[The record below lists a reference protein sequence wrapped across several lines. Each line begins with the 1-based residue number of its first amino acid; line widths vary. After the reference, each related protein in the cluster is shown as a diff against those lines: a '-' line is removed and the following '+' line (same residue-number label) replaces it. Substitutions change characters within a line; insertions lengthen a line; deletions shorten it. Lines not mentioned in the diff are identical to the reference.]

1 VRLGTGL
8 RSAKKAK
15 TLRPDVVNARS
26 DARNYA
32 RNDDVDVLAERR
44 FREMIDA
51 LPAAVYTTDA
61 EGHITHFNRAAVELS
76 GRTPELGNDQWCVSW
91 KLFWSD
97 GTPMAH
103 DQCPMAVA
111 LREGRIMDGVEAIL
125 ERPDGTRVW
134 FTPYPRPFYDGE
146 GKIVGGLNM
155 LIDITERKKTESSAN
170 LLAAIVDSSDDAIV
184 SKNLDGMITS
194 WNTGAERLFGY
205 RAEEAIG
212 KHISIII
219 PAERQDE
226 ERKIIEQLKRGER
239 VDHFETIRTRKDG
252 AMLDISLTIS
262 PLRDNAGR
270 IVGASKVA
278 RDVTERKRIERALRD
293 SEENLR
299 TLADGLEAQ
308 VCVRTRELEHRN
320 AEVLQQSEQLREL
333 TNRLLRSQDYERRH
347 MARELHDSAGQL
359 VVALGMNLANI
370 AESIKR
376 NPALKD
382 ELSAV
387 EDGQN
392 LVQMLSREIRTT
404 SYLLHPPLLDE
415 AGLAGAIRWYMEGV
429 TKRSGLEIE
438 LTMPDDFGRLPTE
451 MELALFR
458 IVQECLTNIHR
469 HSGSK
474 AATILFSRQ
483 TDRVCLEIVDKGQ
496 GMPIGRLAEV
506 RAQRAGVGV
515 TGMRERVR
523 HLGGVM
529 DIQSCK
535 AGTKVSVVLPVS
547 ANAVSESETIDVA

>member
-1 VRLGTGL
+1 VTLGMESRSEEKATTL
-8 RSAKKAK
+8 RSD
-15 TLRPDVVNARS
+15 LVN
-26 DARNYA
+26 A

-91 KLFWSD
+91 KLFWAD

-111 LREGRIMDGVEAIL
+111 LKGGRVADGVEAIL

-134 FTPYPRPFYDGE
+134 FTPYPRPFYDAK

-155 LIDITERKKTESSAN
+155 LIDITERKKTESSIN

-184 SKNLDGMITS
+184 SKNMDGMITS

-205 RAEEAIG
+205 SAGEAIG

-252 AMLDISLTIS
+252 ARLDISLTIS
-262 PLRDNAGR
+262 PVRNNAGR

-308 VCVRTRELEHRN
+308 VCVRTRQLEERN

-333 TNRLLRSQDYERRH
+333 TNRLLGSQDYERRH
-347 MARELHDSAGQL
+347 IARELHDSSGQL

-382 ELSAV
+382 ELAAV

-392 LVQMLSREIRTT
+392 LVQMLSKEIRTT

-415 AGLAGAIRWYMEGV
+415 SGLSGAIRWYMEGV

-438 LTMPDDFGRLPTE
+438 LTMPEDFGRLPPD
-451 MELALFR
+451 MEVALFR

-474 AATILFSRQ
+474 TATILFSRRP
-483 TDRVCLEIVDKGQ
+483 DSVCVEILDKGR
-496 GMPIGRLAEV
+496 GMPAGRLAEV
-506 RAQRAGVGV
+506 RAQRAGVGI

-529 DIQSCK
+529 DIHSGDG
-535 AGTKVSVVLPVS
+535 GTKISVVLPVS
-547 ANAVSESETIDVA
+547 ASAVSESETIDAA

>member
-1 VRLGTGL
+1 MNVE
-8 RSAKKAK
+8 
-15 TLRPDVVNARS
+15 
-26 DARNYA
+26 
-32 RNDDVDVLAERR
+32 NDDATALAERR
-44 FREMIDA
+44 FREMLDA

-61 EGHITHFNRAAVELS
+61 QGHITHFNRAAVELS
-76 GRTPELGNDQWCVSW
+76 GRTPELGNDRWCVSW
-91 KLFWSD
+91 KLFWPD

-111 LREGRIMDGVEAIL
+111 LREGRIMEGVEAIL

-134 FTPYPRPFYDGE
+134 FTPYPRPFYDVE

-155 LIDITERKKTESSAN
+155 LIDITERKKTESSTN

-194 WNTGAERLFGY
+194 WNKGAERLFGY
-205 RAEEAIG
+205 SAEEAIG
-212 KHISIII
+212 KHITLII
-219 PAERQDE
+219 PPERRDE

-252 AMLDISLTIS
+252 SLLDVSLTIS
-262 PLRDNAGR
+262 PLRGNEGR

-278 RDVTERKRIERALRD
+278 RDVTERKRIERALRK
-293 SEENLR
+293 SEERLR
-299 TLADGLEAQ
+299 TLASGLEAEVQ
-308 VCVRTRELEHRN
+308 ARTRELEQRN

-347 MARELHDSAGQL
+347 IARELHDSSGQL
-359 VVALGMNLANI
+359 VVALGMNLASI
-370 AESIKR
+370 AEGIKR

-382 ELSAV
+382 ELAAV

-392 LVQMLSREIRTT
+392 LVQMLSKEIRTT

-415 AGLAGAIRWYMEGV
+415 SGLPGAIRWYMEGL
-429 TKRSGLEIE
+429 TERSGLDIE
-438 LTMPDDFGRLPTE
+438 LAIPEDFGRLPTD
-451 MELALFR
+451 MEVALFR

-474 AATILFSRQ
+474 TATILFSRL
-483 TDRVCLEIVDKGQ
+483 TDRVCLEILDEGK
-496 GMPIGRLAEV
+496 GMPVGKLAGV
-506 RAQRAGVGV
+506 RAQRAGVGI

-529 DIQSCK
+529 DIQSSG
-535 AGTKVSVVLPVS
+535 AGTKISVVLPVS
-547 ANAVSESETIDVA
+547 ASAGTESPTFGVA